1 MLTIIAITA
10 ASIDIT
16 RLEGSEIV
24 AIAYPVAYVGDDPN
38 GGADDATIDLIA
50 DITIVMADAGF
61 MPNDRSGVVV
71 ANNEMSNGGEY
82 MEFVRI

>member
-10 ASIDIT
+10 TSIDIT
-16 RLEGSEIV
+16 RLEGAEIV
-24 AIAYPVAYVGDDPN
+24 AIAYPVAYIGGDPN

-61 MPNDRSGVVV
+61 MPNDRGGVVA

-82 MEFVRI
+82 AEFVRI